1 MSRPTFTDDEAL
13 AFHSGSKPG
22 KLEINPTKPMVTQ
35 RDLSLAYSPRVAVP
49 VLRRSDPAQVAAF
62 ILRHLGLGTV

>member
-35 RDLSLAYSPRVAVP
+35 RDLSLA
-49 VLRRSDPAQVAAF
+49 
-62 ILRHLGLGTV
+62 